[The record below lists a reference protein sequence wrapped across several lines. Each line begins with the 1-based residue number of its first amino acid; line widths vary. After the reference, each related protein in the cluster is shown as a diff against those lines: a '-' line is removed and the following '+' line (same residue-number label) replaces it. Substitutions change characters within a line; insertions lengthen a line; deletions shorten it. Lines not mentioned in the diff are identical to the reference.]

1 MNDLLLAYHH
11 EVDEVLRHRH
21 FVGNKAKGQIKTGV
35 ANLKTGV
42 ARKQCQFFQK
52 TKMSVVKNVRFF
64 EKFGVLC
71 FLVTPVLRFVLL
83 PYYQRVTTE
92 SIPNISQ
99 LINAENRMPNFTAPK
114 KCQ

>member
-21 FVGNKAKGQIKTGV
+21 FVGNKAKGQIKAGV

-52 TKMSVVKNVRFF
+52 TNMSVVKNVRFF

-83 PYYQRVTTE
+83 PYYQRVTIE

-99 LINAENRMPNFTAPK
+99 LINAENRMPNFTALK

>member
-21 FVGNKAKGQIKTGV
+21 FVGNKAKGQI
-35 ANLKTGV
+35 KTGV

-83 PYYQRVTTE
+83 PYYQRVTIE